1 MGMTVTVREAPYT
14 ACRGQSGQQEDPS
27 GDEKLLCILKQEMN
41 PCCWNLEAT
50 AVKRSLLEN
59 LCGYLLTQK
68 RLGGEKGQN
77 RNDKNRYGT
86 GGGGVVSGTGGHHAH
101 HIGNVTRSGFGID
114 VSFWNIREWFRGVKM
129 IPPSVHIVYSGL
141 CRCLQQPAVCTH
153 TETDIFAGRKCC
165 VL

>member
-59 LCGYLLTQK
+59 LCGCMAQEEVAWCLAQEGIML
-68 RLGGEKGQN
+68 
-77 RNDKNRYGT
+77 
-86 GGGGVVSGTGGHHAH
+86 
-101 HIGNVTRSGFGID
+101 IIFGNVTRSGFGID

-141 CRCLQQPAVCTH
+141 CRCLQQPADHCIAQYGTQ
-153 TETDIFAGRKCC
+153 K
-165 VL
+165 

>member
-59 LCGYLLTQK
+59 LCGC
-68 RLGGEKGQN
+68 
-77 RNDKNRYGT
+77 NRYGT